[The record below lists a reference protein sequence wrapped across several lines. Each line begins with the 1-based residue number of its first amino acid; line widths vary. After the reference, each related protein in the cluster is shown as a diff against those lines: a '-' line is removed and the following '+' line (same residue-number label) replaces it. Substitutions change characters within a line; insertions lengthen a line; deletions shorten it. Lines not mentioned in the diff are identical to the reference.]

1 MASSGF
7 EGGDI
12 HKKTFNAH
20 NRKTCAK
27 HIEQHVAS
35 WPSSEKQIRGST
47 IMGLVES
54 TELRAMAACKGSGA
68 RFDPQVPGSGK
79 KVAAEAA
86 EETGRAVRSSWCF
99 SEL

>member
-12 HKKTFNAH
+12 HKENVQCAQQ
-20 NRKTCAK
+20 KTCAK

-54 TELRAMAACKGSGA
+54 CMLCKVSGA
-68 RFDPQVPGSGK
+68 RFDPQVPGK
-79 KVAAEAA
+79 EAAEAA
-86 EETGRAVRSSWCF
+86 EETGSAVRSSWCF